1 MSHHTFCPAVKCPE
15 SAAPPASTAPL
26 LVMWV
31 NCAPRLGTGRLPGTG
46 PRFFHLWGEN
56 LWVSSHF
63 LEEGCSHSCLH
74 PFPKSPVT
82 VSTFPLRKKSRPIFV
97 LVPPVIE
104 VATSSF
110 LPELHFPGT
119 PLIASPAVSP
129 SSSWAAPAPSPFL
142 FFCLT
147 LQLAC
152 H

>member
-1 MSHHTFCPAVKCPE
+1 MDHVLEQEDFREQDHASSIFGGKPLGIITLLRRGLFSFLP
-15 SAAPPASTAPL
+15 SPPPQITSDGIYL
-26 LVMWV
+26 SFEK
-31 NCAPRLGTGRLPGTG
+31 N
-46 PRFFHLWGEN
+46 
-56 LWVSSHF
+56 
-63 LEEGCSHSCLH
+63 
-74 PFPKSPVT
+74 
-82 VSTFPLRKKSRPIFV
+82 SRPIFV
-97 LVPPVIE
+97 LVPPLIE

-110 LPELHFPGT
+110 LPELYFPGT

>member
-1 MSHHTFCPAVKCPE
+1 MPHHTFCPAVKCPE
-15 SAAPPASTAPL
+15 PAVPPASTAPL

-56 LWVSSHF
+56 LWVIITLLRRGLFSF
-63 LEEGCSHSCLH
+63 LHS
-74 PFPKSPVT
+74 
-82 VSTFPLRKKSRPIFV
+82 PLPQITSDGIYLSFEKNSRPIFV
-97 LVPPVIE
+97 LVPPVIKG
-104 VATSSF
+104 ATSSF
-110 LPELHFPGT
+110 PPELHFPGT
-119 PLIASPAVSP
+119 PLMALPAVSP
-129 SSSWAAPAPSPFL
+129 SSSWAVPAPSPFL

>member
-46 PRFFHLWGEN
+46 PLGIITLLRRGLF
-56 LWVSSHF
+56 SF
-63 LEEGCSHSCLH
+63 L
-74 PFPKSPVT
+74 PSPPPQIT
-82 VSTFPLRKKSRPIFV
+82 SDGIYLSFEKKSRPIFV
-97 LVPPVIE
+97 LVPPVTE

-129 SSSWAAPAPSPFL
+129 SSSWAAPVPSPFL

>member
-1 MSHHTFCPAVKCPE
+1 MSHHTFCPAVKCRV
-15 SAAPPASTAPL
+15 SCSSSLNGSTPGHVGKLCPTSWNRKTSRNRTTFLPSLGGKPL
-26 LVMWV
+26 GIITLL
-31 NCAPRLGTGRLPGTG
+31 RRGLFSFLP
-46 PRFFHLWGEN
+46 
-56 LWVSSHF
+56 
-63 LEEGCSHSCLH
+63 
-74 PFPKSPVT
+74 SPLPQIT
-82 VSTFPLRKKSRPIFV
+82 SDGIYLSFEKKSRPIFV